1 MNGDSG
7 AKQAAAKIM
16 QERIYVAPVW
26 TYSDNVSKKSRL
38 IAFLFALFLGGLGVH
53 RFYVG
58 KVATGL
64 LWLFTLGFLG
74 FGVIIDCVIIL
85 LGGFRDGDGK
95 MIIQW

>member
-1 MNGDSG
+1 MHESMEVMPMWAHPNELS
-7 AKQAAAKIM
+7 
-16 QERIYVAPVW
+16 P
-26 TYSDNVSKKSRL
+26 KSRL

-64 LWLFTLGFLG
+64 LWLCTLGFLG
-74 FGVIIDCVIIL
+74 IGAIIDCVVIL

-95 MIIQW
+95 MMVRW